1 MTDKVNIASIVSS
14 QFPGFV
20 REDHEAFV
28 AFVKAYYE
36 FLQQD
41 YSTDLKTLRDI
52 DTTLDEYIKHFKSE
66 YASNIPFVLANE
78 RFVLP
83 NIKDLN
89 LAKGSEASYRLLFR
103 LLFDKEITISY
114 PGQQMLRASDGR
126 WEQRVSIF
134 VKIVLGTA
142 EEVLDKTIEIITSTG
157 SIFTAIHK
165 QVDVGITIDGYPVY
179 EFFIDRKWFGNIS
192 IDDRVVYDGTFISH
206 IVPTITKL
214 KITQGGKHFKIG
226 ELYEVG
232 TTGTILKIVKTDN
245 EGAIINAEIIQY
257 SMDRLYEEG
266 FVYNLVS
273 KTDMERNLS
282 VSDFIVTVPSL
293 NHKHISFT
301 DSTNGT
307 SESFLMNQYDYNID
321 PIEPT
326 DFFTHNYVGEL
337 LRQTSSSNTIESIE
351 LALLA
356 TIEFK
361 LGPVSKY
368 PGYYTANN
376 GFLDDAMYIQDS
388 RFYQTFSYVIQLDE
402 RLDTYKAAVK
412 TLIHPSG
419 IAMFGEYTITNDIDL
434 FIGLESMLRVNLLRL
449 FESVL
454 VPDNEHFHLD
464 KAPIIEPPIYITH
477 PKPFIDFDVKLLN
490 SAHHLFDGTTVDNE
504 SFSVTAEKDHFAIGK
519 ALSDA
524 PVVTDAKDHFAID
537 KVLFDTPVVT
547 DATFLYIGRQVSDT
561 LDPVSDTTA
570 LYIGK
575 QVSDTLDPVSDVNF
589 LNIGKALSDTLDP
602 ITDAKDHF
610 DIDKVLSD
618 TPIVT
623 DAKDQF
629 AIDKALSDT
638 PIVTDA
644 KDQFAIDK
652 ALSDTLDPVSDTTAL
667 YIGKQVSDTLDP
679 VSDANFLNI
688 GKALSDAPV
697 VTDAKDHFVIG
708 KALSDAPVVTDAKD
722 HFVIGKVLFDT
733 SSITDLINILR
744 FKVLYDTASIAD
756 AKDHFVIG
764 KALSDAPVV
773 TDAKDHFVIGKVLSD
788 VIYISSFIN
797 VNSREFAADSLNT
810 MSDVQNYNINKVLL
824 DAPTISDVQIFN
836 INKPF
841 ADTLDPVSD
850 VSSINTGKAFSNAIF
865 LSDTTNIFLNGSALS
880 YKYDTQ
886 TVLDSGGQI
895 WKNAYL
901 EDMTTFANDGVDYME
916 NKIVF

>member
-41 YSTDLKTLRDI
+41 YSTDLKTVRDI

-134 VKIVLGTA
+134 VKIILGTA
-142 EEVLDKTIEIITSTG
+142 EAVSDKTVEIITSTG

-214 KITQGGKHFKIG
+214 KITQGGKNFKIG

-232 TTGTILKIVKTDN
+232 TTGTILKVVKTDN

-257 SMDRLYEEG
+257 SMDKLFEEG

-273 KTDMERNLS
+273 KTDMEKNLTL
-282 VSDFIVTVPSL
+282 SDFIVTVPSL

-321 PIEPT
+321 PIEST

-337 LRQTSSSNTIESIE
+337 LRQSSSSNTIESIE

-356 TIEFK
+356 IIEFK

-419 IAMFGEYTITNDIDL
+419 IALFGEYTITNDIDL
-434 FIGLESMLRVNLLRL
+434 SIDLESMLRVNLLRL
-449 FESVL
+449 FDSVL
-454 VPDNEHFHLD
+454 VPDNEYFHLD
-464 KAPIIEPPIYITH
+464 KAPIIEPPIYITDTS
-477 PKPFIDFDVKLLN
+477 FIDFDVKLLN

-524 PVVTDAKDHFAID
+524 SSITDAKDHFDIGKALSDAPVVTDASFLYIGRQVSDMLDPVSDANFLTIGKALSDASSITDSKDHFDIGKALSDAPVVTDAKDHFAIAKALSDTLDPITDAKDHFAID
-537 KVLFDTPVVT
+537 KVL
-547 DATFLYIGRQVSDT
+547 SDT
-561 LDPVSDTTA
+561 LDPVSDA
-570 LYIGK
+570 NFLNVGK
-575 QVSDTLDPVSDVNF
+575 QVSDTLDPIAAEKDHFV
-589 LNIGKALSDTLDP
+589 IGKALSDTLDP

-610 DIDKVLSD
+610 V
-618 TPIVT
+618 V
-623 DAKDQF
+623 
-629 AIDKALSDT
+629 
-638 PIVTDA
+638 
-644 KDQFAIDK
+644 
-652 ALSDTLDPVSDTTAL
+652 
-667 YIGKQVSDTLDP
+667 
-679 VSDANFLNI
+679 

-697 VTDAKDHFVIG
+697 VTDAKDHFAIG
-708 KALSDAPVVTDAKD
+708 KALSDTSSIIDLITILRSKVLSDASSITDAKD
-722 HFVIGKVLFDT
+722 HF
-733 SSITDLINILR
+733 
-744 FKVLYDTASIAD
+744 AIA
-756 AKDHFVIG
+756 
-764 KALSDAPVV
+764 KALSDTLDPVS
-773 TDAKDHFVIGKVLSD
+773 DAKDHFVIGKVLSD

-797 VNSREFAADSLNT
+797 IDNREFAADSLNIMT
-810 MSDVQNYNINKVLL
+810 DAQNYSFNKPLS
-824 DAPTISDVQIFN
+824 DAATISDVQIFN

-850 VSSINTGKAFSNAIF
+850 VSSINTGKAFSNAVF
-865 LSDTTNIFLNGSALS
+865 LADTTAIFLNGFALS

>member
-41 YSTDLKTLRDI
+41 YSTDLKTVRDI

-134 VKIVLGTA
+134 VKIILGTA
-142 EEVLDKTIEIITSTG
+142 EAVLDKTIEIITSTG

-179 EFFIDRKWFGNIS
+179 EFFIDRKWFGNIT

-214 KITQGGKHFKIG
+214 KITQSGKNFKIG
-226 ELYEVG
+226 ELYEIG
-232 TTGTILKIVKTDN
+232 TTGTVLKVVKTDN
-245 EGAIINAEIIQY
+245 EGGIINAEIIQY
-257 SMDRLYEEG
+257 SMDKLFEEG

-282 VSDFIVTVPSL
+282 ISDFIVTVPSPNNKL
-293 NHKHISFT
+293 ISFT

-307 SESFLMNQYDYNID
+307 TESFIMSKYDYNID
-321 PIEPT
+321 VDPAG

-337 LRQTSSSNTIESIE
+337 KRQTSSSNTKESID
-351 LALLA
+351 LSLLA
-356 TIEFK
+356 IIEFK
-361 LGPVSKY
+361 LGPISKY

-388 RFYQTFSYVIQLDE
+388 KFYQTFSYVIQLDE

-419 IAMFGEYTITNDIDL
+419 IAMFGEYTIANDIDL
-434 FIGLESMLRVNLLRL
+434 SIDLESMLRVSLLRL

-454 VPDNEHFHLD
+454 VPDNVSFHLD
-464 KAPIIEPPIYITH
+464 KAPIIEPPLYITA

-490 SAHHLFDGTTVDNE
+490 STHHLSDGATVDNE
-504 SFSVTAEKDHFAIGK
+504 SFS
-519 ALSDA
+519 LSD
-524 PVVTDAKDHFAID
+524 PKPFID
-537 KVLFDTPVVT
+537 F
-547 DATFLYIGRQVSDT
+547 
-561 LDPVSDTTA
+561 
-570 LYIGK
+570 
-575 QVSDTLDPVSDVNF
+575 
-589 LNIGKALSDTLDP
+589 
-602 ITDAKDHF
+602 
-610 DIDKVLSD
+610 
-618 TPIVT
+618 
-623 DAKDQF
+623 
-629 AIDKALSDT
+629 DKALNSTHHLYDGAT
-638 PIVTDA
+638 VDNES
-644 KDQFAIDK
+644 FS
-652 ALSDTLDPVSDTTAL
+652 LTA
-667 YIGKQVSDTLDP
+667 T
-679 VSDANFLNI
+679 
-688 GKALSDAPV
+688 
-697 VTDAKDHFVIG
+697 
-708 KALSDAPVVTDAKD
+708 KD
-722 HFVIGKVLFDT
+722 HFVIGKVLSEAPVVTDAKIFALNKPISDTLDPVFDT
-733 SSITDLINILR
+733 VSIEKGKYT
-744 FKVLYDTASIAD
+744 FDTLDPVSD
-756 AKDHFVIG
+756 AKDNFAIG
-764 KALSDAPVV
+764 KALSEAPVVTDAKDNFAIDKVLSEAPVVTDAKDNFAIDKVLSDTSVVTDVKNLTFNKPVSDTLDPISDTVSIDKGKYMFDTLDPVSDAKDNFAIDKVLSEAPVV

-797 VNSREFAADSLNT
+797 IDNREFAADSLNIMT
-810 MSDVQNYNINKVLL
+810 DVQNYSIDKVLL
-824 DAPTISDVQIFN
+824 DASTISDVQICN

-850 VSSINTGKAFSNAIF
+850 VSSINMGKAFSNAIF
-865 LSDTTNIFLNGSALS
+865 VSDNMNIFLNGEALS

-886 TVLDSGGQI
+886 IVLDSGGQI

-901 EDMTTFANDGVDYME
+901 EDMTTFANDGADYME